1 MGSPSAPRLLC
12 GKKAQVSKWQGEGQ
26 REREKERE
34 KEYSLASGLLDRPQ
48 LLQPPWGVRRGREG
62 AILDVSAPWT

>member
-1 MGSPSAPRLLC
+1 MGSPSAQDCYVERKPRFPN
-12 GKKAQVSKWQGEGQ
+12 GRGRG

-48 LLQPPWGVRRGREG
+48 LL
-62 AILDVSAPWT
+62 